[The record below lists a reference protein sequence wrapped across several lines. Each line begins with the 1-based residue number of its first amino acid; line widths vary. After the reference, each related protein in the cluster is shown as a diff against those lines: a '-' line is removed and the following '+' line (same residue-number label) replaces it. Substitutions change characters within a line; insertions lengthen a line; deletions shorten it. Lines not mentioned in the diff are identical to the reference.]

1 MSMENWQEQLR
12 RGGLEFAVLLI
23 LTGPP
28 RYGFEIIR
36 HLEEST
42 DLVVNE
48 GTVYPLLARLAR
60 QGLLVTEWVADLGP
74 HPRKYYRLTREGRE
88 RIDAMTAH
96 WTTFAGKLDA
106 LAKQAQG
113 AVR

>member
-1 MSMENWQEQLR
+1 MTMENWQEQLR
-12 RGGLEFAVLLI
+12 RGGLELAVLLT

-36 HLEEST
+36 RLEEST

-60 QGLLVTEWVADLGP
+60 QCLLATEWVSDEGP
-74 HPRKYYRLTREGRE
+74 HPRKYYQLTREGRE
-88 RIDAMTAH
+88 RLETMMRQ
-96 WTTFAGKLDA
+96 WTIFVGKLDA
-106 LAKQAQG
+106 LARQARG